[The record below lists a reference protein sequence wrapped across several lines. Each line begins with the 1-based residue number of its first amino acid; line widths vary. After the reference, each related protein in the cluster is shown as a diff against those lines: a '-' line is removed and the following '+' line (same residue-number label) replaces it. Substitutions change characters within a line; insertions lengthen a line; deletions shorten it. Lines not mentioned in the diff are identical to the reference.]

1 MLDSDTAICCDLC
14 NNWIHISC
22 DNLSIDDYNDMV
34 DNPSDKPWFC
44 SVCSE
49 PSSGDS
55 NLSTVWLYSYRI
67 TSQKFCMLMFEC

>member
-1 MLDSDTAICCDLC
+1 M
-14 NNWIHISC
+14 
-22 DNLSIDDYNDMV
+22 DDYNDMV

-55 NLSTVWLYSYRI
+55 NLSILISHRKLKILPAYVW
-67 TSQKFCMLMFEC
+67 MLGVFAQMPVQWCAP